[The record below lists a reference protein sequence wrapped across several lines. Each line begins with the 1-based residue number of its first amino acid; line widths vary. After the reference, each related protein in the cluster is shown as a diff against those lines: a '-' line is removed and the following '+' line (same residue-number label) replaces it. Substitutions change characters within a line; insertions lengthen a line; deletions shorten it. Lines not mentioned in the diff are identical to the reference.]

1 MSAAYAQRTKA
12 AVSGAAFGKRIS
24 IIPESDSSAPCAELI
39 VFTFRIQINS
49 KYEYAQGE
57 LQTLRRGLRRGKTPQ
72 KHQEGGG
79 KPAKNGGRLKPA
91 AGKKTAAA
99 NCRAK

>member
-1 MSAAYAQRTKA
+1 MNTRRVNYKPCAGA
-12 AVSGAAFGKRIS
+12 SGAAR
-24 IIPESDSSAPCAELI
+24 A
-39 VFTFRIQINS
+39 
-49 KYEYAQGE
+49 
-57 LQTLRRGLRRGKTPQ
+57 PQ

-91 AGKKTAAA
+91 AGEKTAAA